1 MATVVPLSLT
11 LDVGGHQ
18 CVTQVWALQTGQ
30 VADGTERWLLD
41 ASAVRWLLDRIA
53 DGEISPD
60 RAAELVRQVSRWN
73 SGCCYWCDLAAP
85 VYPEALRHHQDA
97 QERWQRQQ
105 RSITPV
111 THPYLLEN
119 GTAHRWD
126 CPAAPPVRGPG
137 HPGADL
143 HAYAAWHGPLN
154 GDLDRI
160 MAALWEETRVI
171 RRVTEAELER
181 WLRSRNHHTGSPWC
195 PRCSPE
201 PSGQR
206 QHG

>member
-1 MATVVPLSLT
+1 VATVVPLSLT

-18 CVTQVWALQTGQ
+18 CVTQVWALQTGR

-41 ASAVRWLLDRIA
+41 ASAVRWLLDRVA
-53 DGEISPD
+53 DGEISPE
-60 RAAELVRQVSRWN
+60 RAAELVHQVSRWN

-85 VYPEALRHHQDA
+85 AYPEALRRHQDA
-97 QERWQRQQ
+97 HEQWQRQQ
-105 RSITPV
+105 RSITPG
-111 THPYLLEN
+111 THPYLLDN
-119 GTAHRWD
+119 GTVHRWD
-126 CPAAPPVRGPG
+126 CAAAPPARGPG

-160 MAALWEETRVI
+160 MAELWEETRVS

-181 WLRSRNHHTGSPWC
+181 WLRSRNHHAGSPWC

-201 PSGQR
+201 LSDQR
-206 QHG
+206 GHG